1 MFLCSNQLKNS
12 ELLQT
17 MVIME
22 KVFHYEKQWPP
33 NFNVYA

>member
-17 MVIME
+17 MVHGCLSP
-22 KVFHYEKQWPP
+22 KSQHSVVKKKT
-33 NFNVYA
+33 